1 MRASDLEPPMRM
13 LRSPRVRKTLISVGK
28 QLNLELNNSSTYSCT
43 QRKMPQKCV
52 RGVPGVGHEPVV
64 VGSAEHRTRVL
75 ENLNQLIRGPG
86 HAIDDGVECARRGIS
101 SMRTY
106 HTPSVRQDPVP
117 GLDDRRRRREREGR
131 VVVAQW

>member
-1 MRASDLEPPMRM
+1 MRM

-28 QLNLELNNSSTYSCT
+28 QLNLELKNSSTYSCT

-64 VGSAEHRTRVL
+64 VGSAIDRPDRRTRVL
-75 ENLNQLIRGPG
+75 ENLNQLIRRPE

-101 SMRTY
+101 SMRIY
-106 HTPSVRQDPVP
+106 HTPFRGTQFQGSTTDGAVGKGKR
-117 GLDDRRRRREREGR
+117 
-131 VVVAQW
+131 AWW